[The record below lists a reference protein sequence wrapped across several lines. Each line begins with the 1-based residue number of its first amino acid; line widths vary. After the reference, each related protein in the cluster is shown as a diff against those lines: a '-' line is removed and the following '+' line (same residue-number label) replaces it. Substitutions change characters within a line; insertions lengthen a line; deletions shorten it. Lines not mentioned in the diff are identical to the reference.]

1 MCNKIE
7 FYTVSNE
14 IGGEYIHFS
23 RIAKYFETNIK
34 FFWDKYKQEYVLKPN
49 SLLEKVILII
59 SLSLFKIF
67 KDKEFSKY
75 FISFINYFVPTFHNL
90 NNSDNI
96 KIVSTGFMPVPKGK
110 NIVAYVVT
118 PPRIFTVDFEMYK
131 NKIRNSSKLLYF
143 IFLFAKKL
151 HHTLYLKSFKR
162 DNIKIL
168 SDSKNVKDRLVKFY
182 GINSTVLYPSIDVLK
197 FKNVSYQKYF
207 LYLSRFEEYKRQDFA
222 IKAFEMF
229 YEKNKTFKLIL
240 AGPYPKDFINLNYLR
255 KIQDYVKERYLPV
268 EFKFNLSESEK
279 IDIYSNSY
287 SCLFCTKDEDFGLVP
302 LEAMASSKPII
313 SVNEGGP
320 KETIIDGITGF
331 LVNNEKEMA
340 ERMEY
345 LAQNPDIVKKMG
357 NAGREHVLKNFDDN
371 VFVENLKKIL
381 EERQT
386 MSRPE
391 QAALAKKILRKTLKP

>member
-1 MCNKIE
+1 
-7 FYTVSNE
+7 
-14 IGGEYIHFS
+14 
-23 RIAKYFETNIK
+23 
-34 FFWDKYKQEYVLKPN
+34 KPN
-49 SLLEKVILII
+49 SLLEKIVLII
-59 SLSLFKIF
+59 FLSLFKIF
-67 KDKEFSKY
+67 KDKQLSYY
-75 FISFINYFVPTFHNL
+75 FTIFIRYFVPAFHNL
-90 NNSDNI
+90 NDSNNI
-96 KIVSTGFMPVPKGK
+96 KIVSTGFMPLPKGK

-118 PPRIFTVDFEMYK
+118 PPRIFTVDFEIYK
-131 NKIRNSSKLLYF
+131 DKVRNSSKLLYF
-143 IFLFAKKL
+143 IYVFAKKL
-151 HHTLYLKSFKR
+151 HHTIYLKSFKR
-162 DNIKIL
+162 DNIIII
-168 SDSKNVKDRLVKFY
+168 SNSKNVKDRLVKFY
-182 GINSTVLYPSIDVLK
+182 GINSVVLYPSIDVLK

-207 LYLSRFEEYKRQDFA
+207 LYFSRFGEYKRQDFA

-240 AGPYPKDFINLNYLR
+240 AGPYPKDFITLNYLR
-255 KIQDYVKERYLPV
+255 KIQDYVKEKYLPV
-268 EFKFNLSESEK
+268 EFRFNLSESEK

-357 NAGREHVLKNFDDN
+357 NAGREHVLKNFDDK

-381 EERQT
+381 EEHQSMFINKMIT
-386 MSRPE
+386 AE
-391 QAALAKKILRKTLKP
+391 GDEKDLKIIKINKK